1 MSTYVDFFPEV
12 EQFKG
17 EVPKIAAS
25 SNTGNSKFDSLFK
38 KLVDFDFAYYAISY
52 LYMPRSAHPS
62 KEEMSDYYIDF
73 DYDKYLNDFLL
84 DLPYGDRFL
93 GSLVYRKVDLTSNP
107 SLKEQVQVIPS
118 DVLKGQYV
126 LQRIEGARSYDAFE
140 EMYNENKQYFILD
153 EQKQRVTTVQ
163 TKLVET
169 KAGWKAF
176 TFNFPDVDGNEVSLE
191 SLKVNVVL
199 VDLCATWC
207 GPCRAE
213 EPHCEKLNEEYKAK
227 DVVFVG
233 VSVDQDKEAW
243 EKY

>member
-38 KLVDFDFAYYAISY
+38 KLIDFDFAYYAMSY

-62 KEEMSDYYIDF
+62 KEEMSDFYVDF
-73 DYDKYLNDFLL
+73 EYNKYLNDFLL

-93 GSLVYRKVDLTSNP
+93 SSLVYRKIDLAYNP
-107 SLKEQVQVIPS
+107 SLNELVDAIPS
-118 DVLKGQYV
+118 DVLKGQFV
-126 LQRIEGARSYDAFE
+126 LQRIEGAKSYDAFE
-140 EMYNENKQYFILD
+140 EMYDKYKQYFTLD

-169 KAGWKAF
+169 KAGGKAF
-176 TFNFPDVDGNEVSLE
+176 NFKFPDLDGNDVSLE
-191 SLKVNVVL
+191 SLKGKIVL
-199 VDLCATWC
+199 LDLWATWC
-207 GPCRAE
+207 GPCKAE
-213 EPHCEKLNEEYKAK
+213 EPH
-227 DVVFVG
+227 
-233 VSVDQDKEAW
+233 W
-243 EKY
+243 E